1 MILENTHTQF
11 SGVSGRTIGVSNSYN
26 LVNNQLLDGKS
37 AHEHGMLKIQKM
49 VLDS

>member
-1 MILENTHTQF
+1 MNLENTHTQF
-11 SGVSGRTIGVSNSYN
+11 SGRTIGVSNSYN

-49 VLDS
+49 VLDP